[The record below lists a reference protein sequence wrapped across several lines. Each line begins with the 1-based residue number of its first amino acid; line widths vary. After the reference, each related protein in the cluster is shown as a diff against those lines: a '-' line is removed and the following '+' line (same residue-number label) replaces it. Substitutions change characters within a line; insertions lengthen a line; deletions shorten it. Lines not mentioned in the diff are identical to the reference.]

1 MLQQTHRCRQVSGT
15 TTGRVAASGLTLI
28 EILAAVFVLA
38 MGLILVAA
46 AFPVG
51 VQQSGLMRQ
60 DTETGIFANE
70 VLEMIKADSFTRK
83 MSDDDFRSVFTKNKA
98 VSFVGATK
106 STYGGYPGP
115 AGNKWKWYLV
125 RNSNRSF
132 YSHDK
137 DDSKMYPPTPG
148 DWVCHPI
155 ITRLTDDGDPPLYRV
170 SMPIQR
176 YDPRIEP
183 IYMPCSVAGASGKTV
198 TISSNI
204 GDMKVGDTVV
214 DSRSGYCYRVI
225 GKDAAKNQI
234 ELDREPVEPLSGSS
248 LIVIG
253 KFESVYYALLG
264 L

>member
-1 MLQQTHRCRQVSGT
+1 MLQQTHRRRQVSGLAAD
-15 TTGRVAASGLTLI
+15 RVAASGLTLI

-51 VQQSGLMRQ
+51 VQQSELMRQ

-83 MSDDDFRSVFTKNKA
+83 MLDDFWSTYTKDKA
-98 VSFVGATK
+98 VSFVGATQ
-106 STYGGYPGP
+106 SSPE
-115 AGNKWKWYLV
+115 GNNWKWYLV

-132 YSHDK
+132 YSHDE

-176 YDPRIEP
+176 YDLRTKP
-183 IYMPCSVAGASGKTV
+183 IYMSCRVTGASGKTV
-198 TISSNI
+198 TIVSNRI
-204 GDMKVGDTVV
+204 EYALVGDTVV

-225 GKDAAKNQI
+225 DKDAAKNQI
-234 ELDREPVEPLSGSS
+234 ELDREPVESLSGSS

-253 KFESVYYALLG
+253 KFESVYYGLLG